1 VAELVGIRH
10 GPDALD
16 PAVGDVEGP
25 HREHATT
32 SIEEPGARL
41 AVDLGSLDPRRS
53 PELREEAGEETRVDR
68 ALLPG
73 ALARCGSSTGV
84 RGSIAGVREV

>member
-1 VAELVGIRH
+1 MTPVARSLLYFV
-10 GPDALD
+10 A
-16 PAVGDVEGP
+16 
-25 HREHATT
+25 
-32 SIEEPGARL
+32 SIGLLSASGL
-41 AVDLGSLDPRRS
+41 AA
-53 PELREEAGEETRVDR
+53 EEAAPTTVTLNELEVDR